1 MTLIQRRLFIQDLL
15 HMCIVNWVIIGGISF
30 NCIPE
35 FQLMVMIGAIKDSS
49 LGQFKELP
57 LSRFIQKTPKLR
69 ALTLDARMNV
79 VMEQIR

>member
-1 MTLIQRRLFIQDLL
+1 
-15 HMCIVNWVIIGGISF
+15 
-30 NCIPE
+30 
-35 FQLMVMIGAIKDSS
+35 MVMIGAIKDSS